1 MKINTVTDVAI
12 KPTAEK
18 IIASM
23 KAQLK
28 NPKTKQRWERPFNR
42 TGGSG
47 KNAATNNYYKGCNAM
62 LTAFDAYYEKY
73 PHAIYATKKQC
84 KKFDSQQKFHICRF
98 KRSLFSLITYSKRI
112 LTIIK

>member
-12 KPTAEK
+12 RPTAEK

-28 NPKTKQRWERPFNR
+28 NPKTKQRWESPFNI

-73 PHAIYATKKQC
+73 PHAIYATKKQWKTLNC
-84 KKFDSQQKFHICRF
+84 EVKDNSP
-98 KRSLFSLITYSKRI
+98 SLP
-112 LTIIK
+112 IIFWKTEY